1 VPSLLNQHKNFTNQ
15 KHYKKRLRKEG
26 RRLRANC
33 QEEEEEEA
41 AAGGRGVGAKANKIL
56 KITL

>member
-33 QEEEEEEA
+33 QEEEKDKKKKKKKA
-41 AAGGRGVGAKANKIL
+41 AAGGR
-56 KITL
+56 